1 MVTWKWFAWIHM
13 NRENIDGANQAL
25 VASGGGQMTPI
36 SSIQALQ
43 NSSSAPSP
51 PKLHIVPPPLVGL
64 IVYLALELL
73 SFENLVLSSSLS
85 IWPCLK
91 LLQIRLCFM
100 SNVVYTLQKNI

>member
-51 PKLHIVPPPLVGL
+51 ELHIVPPLLVGL
-64 IVYLALELL
+64 VVYLVLQFL
-73 SFENLVLSSSLS
+73 SFENLVLLSSLS

-91 LLQIRLCFM
+91 LLQIILCFM
-100 SNVVYTLQKNI
+100 TNVVYTLQKHI